1 MAYDA
6 RLDSLL
12 HIKKVSQNINKV
24 SIELI
29 KRSIKHDDSKFE
41 SPEKEELDKVV
52 PILKQGKDAPNYEQA
67 KIGAKKLMKVHKSKN
82 SHHPEFY
89 KNGVD
94 GMNLLDLVEY
104 ISDMKAESQDNLEET
119 LLKNAKKYDWN
130 EQLLNIMKNTSKVMK
145 WD

>member
-1 MAYDA
+1 MSYDA

-12 HIKKVSQNINKV
+12 HIKKVSTNINEIAIQV
-24 SIELI
+24 I

-52 PILKQGKDAPNYEQA
+52 PIIKQGKDAPNYKQA
-67 KIGAKKLMKVHKSKN
+67 KLGAKNLMKIHFSKN

-94 GMNLLDLVEY
+94 EMNLLDLVEY
-104 ISDMKAESQDNLEET
+104 LSDMKVESKENLEEI
-119 LLKNAKKYDWN
+119 LLKNSKKYNWSD
-130 EQLLNIMKNTSKVMK
+130 QLLNIMKNTIQILEWK
-145 WD
+145 